1 MPQPSRLKADLLLVL
16 VALIWGSAFIAQSI
30 ATKTGLAFLHNGAS
44 FVIASLVLL
53 PLIKRSTVLPKG
65 QWKWML
71 IAGFLLFG
79 GSALQQY
86 GLFYTKVAN
95 ASFLTTIYVIFT
107 PFLLWVLYGDKARKL
122 DLLAALLALTGAF
135 LLSTGGTIEWQ
146 LGDLLE
152 ILGALFWGF
161 HLVLIAKHA
170 SNFDSISFACGQFMV
185 CGLLN
190 FGVGFFTENVH
201 ALFLPAVIGA
211 TFYRA
216 LFSIGIG
223 YTLQVWAQKFTSAT
237 DASLIFSLEAVFAAV
252 IAWLLLGETLAV
264 VQIVGC
270 ALILVAAFFPQLS
283 RPAETH
289 S

>member
-1 MPQPSRLKADLLLVL
+1 MQQPSRLKADLLLAL

-30 ATKTGLAFLHNGAS
+30 VTKTGLAFLHNGAS
-44 FVIASLVLL
+44 FVIASLILL
-53 PLIKRSTVLPKG
+53 PLLKKGTMPKAG
-65 QWKWML
+65 QWKWMMA
-71 IAGFLLFG
+71 AGFLLFG

-107 PFLLWVLYGDKARKL
+107 PFLLWVAYGDKARKL
-122 DLLAALLALTGAF
+122 DLFAAATAIAGAF
-135 LLSTGGTIEWQ
+135 LLSTGGKIEWQ
-146 LGDLLE
+146 PGDLLE
-152 ILGALFWGF
+152 VLGALFWGF

-170 SNFDSISFACGQFMV
+170 ASFDSLSFACGQFMV

-190 FGVGFFTENVH
+190 FAVGFVTEDVQ
-201 ALFLPAVIGA
+201 ALFLPEVVGA
-211 TFYRA
+211 TLYRA
-216 LFSIGIG
+216 FFSIGIG

-237 DASLIFSLEAVFAAV
+237 DASLIFSLEAVFAA
-252 IAWLLLGETLAV
+252 ICAWLLLGESLLP
-264 VQIVGC
+264 VQIAGC

-283 RPAETH
+283 RPH